1 VECTGER
8 ESSAK
13 PELVSLT
20 LFSGTPGEKF
30 ICDGCE
36 RKPAV
41 FDATHTKLHTVV
53 RVSEKAEEK
62 ELTIEDQLGE
72 MRRLLNKLIEKG
84 TEGSPSDPLTK
95 GDVQAAVA
103 EARSATQL
111 VPEEVPG
118 ATENI

>member
-1 VECTGER
+1 M
-8 ESSAK
+8 
-13 PELVSLT
+13 
-20 LFSGTPGEKF
+20 SGKTGEKF

-41 FDATHTKLHTVV
+41 FGAAHTRLHTVV
-53 RVSEKAEEK
+53 RVSEKVEKK

-72 MRRLLNKLIEKG
+72 MRRLLSKLIEKG

-95 GDVQAAVA
+95 GDLQAAVA
-103 EARSATQL
+103 EARSTQP
-111 VPEEVPG
+111 VPEELPG